1 MSEVPLYPNANYPTH
16 DSPKSN
22 YPKPNY
28 STRVVWESLT
38 ARGEVRWER
47 KDRQPAAT
55 LKTCLSVQG
64 SGCKVQGL

>member
-16 DSPKSN
+16 DYPKSN

-28 STRVVWESLT
+28 PTRVVWGSRT

-47 KDRQPAAT
+47 NDRQPAAT
-55 LKTCLSVQG
+55 LNACLRLQG
-64 SGCKVQGL
+64 ECTGVRRS